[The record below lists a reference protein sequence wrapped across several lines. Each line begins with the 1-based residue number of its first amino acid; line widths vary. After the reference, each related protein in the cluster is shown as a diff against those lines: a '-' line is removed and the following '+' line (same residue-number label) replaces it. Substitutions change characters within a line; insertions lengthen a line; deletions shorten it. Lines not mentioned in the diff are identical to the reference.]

1 MRRNK
6 TMNENVIPIEE
17 MEMEESVFDR
27 IEGLTA
33 EVNQMERMIEEN
45 IRLIA
50 EGDDVQ
56 GRTYL
61 KSHLEMEVRKKKAEI
76 AKLEKQLVD

>member
-1 MRRNK
+1 MEEIMRN
-6 TMNENVIPIEE
+6 IEE
-17 MEMEESVFDR
+17 MEIEESISDK
-27 IEGLTA
+27 IAGLTA

-50 EGDDVQ
+50 EGDDVE

-61 KSHLEMEVRKKKAEI
+61 KAHLENEVVNKRAEI
-76 AKLEKQLVD
+76 AQLESQM

>member
-1 MRRNK
+1 ML
-6 TMNENVIPIEE
+6 ENLENIIEE
-17 MEMEESVFDR
+17 NPDIEESVFDKL
-27 IEGLTA
+27 IGLKA

-50 EGDDVQ
+50 EGDDVE

-61 KSHLEMEVRKKKAEI
+61 KQHLENEVRKKKAEI
-76 AKLEKQLVD
+76 VKLEASL

>member
-1 MRRNK
+1 ME
-6 TMNENVIPIEE
+6 ENMEMIE
-17 MEMEESVFDR
+17 MEEESVFDKL
-27 IEGLTA
+27 IGLKA

-50 EGDDVQ
+50 EGDDVE

-61 KSHLEMEVRKKKAEI
+61 KQHLENEVRKKKAEI
-76 AKLEKQLVD
+76 VKLEGQMAI

>member
-1 MRRNK
+1 MVEILE
-6 TMNENVIPIEE
+6 NEVVDEIEE
-17 MEMEESVFDR
+17 IEEESVVDKIR
-27 IEGLTA
+27 GIMD

-50 EGDDVQ
+50 EGDDVE

-61 KSHLEMEVRKKKAEI
+61 KTHLENAVRKKKAEI
-76 AKLEKQLVD
+76 RKLENQLSE

>member
-1 MRRNK
+1 MEELVR
-6 TMNENVIPIEE
+6 EIE
-17 MEMEESVFDR
+17 MEEIVEEESVFDR

-45 IRLIA
+45 IRMIA
-50 EGDDVQ
+50 EGDDVE

-61 KSHLEMEVRKKKAEI
+61 KAHLEKEVRKKRAEI
-76 AKLEKQLVD
+76 AQLESQI

>member
-1 MRRNK
+1 
-6 TMNENVIPIEE
+6 
-17 MEMEESVFDR
+17 MEMEESIFDR
-27 IEGLTA
+27 VEGLTA

-50 EGDDVQ
+50 EGDDVE

-61 KSHLEMEVRKKKAEI
+61 KGHLEMEVRKKKAEI
-76 AKLEKQLVD
+76 AKLNKSIEE

>member
-1 MRRNK
+1 M
-6 TMNENVIPIEE
+6 EE
-17 MEMEESVFDR
+17 MIRDFEMEEESVFDK
-27 IEGLTA
+27 IAGLTA

-50 EGDDVQ
+50 EGDDVE

-61 KSHLEMEVRKKKAEI
+61 KSHLENEVRKKKAEI
-76 AKLEKQLVD
+76 AKLEAQI

>member
-1 MRRNK
+1 
-6 TMNENVIPIEE
+6 MNHGLENINV
-17 MEMEESVFDR
+17 EES
-27 IEGLTA
+27 IYNKIIGLTA

-50 EGDDVQ
+50 EGDDVK

-61 KSHLEMEVRKKKAEI
+61 KNHLVNEVRKKQAEI
-76 AKLEKQLVD
+76 VKLESEL

>member
-1 MRRNK
+1 MEEII
-6 TMNENVIPIEE
+6 NEI
-17 MEMEESVFDR
+17 EMEEEESIYDK
-27 IEGLTA
+27 IDGLTA

-50 EGDDVQ
+50 EGDDVE

-61 KSHLEMEVRKKKAEI
+61 KHHLEREVRKKKAEI
-76 AKLEKQLVD
+76 AKLESQM

>member
-1 MRRNK
+1 ML
-6 TMNENVIPIEE
+6 ENLENIIEE
-17 MEMEESVFDR
+17 KPDIEESVYDKL
-27 IEGLTA
+27 IGLKA

-50 EGDDVQ
+50 EGDDVE

-61 KSHLEMEVRKKKAEI
+61 KQHLENEVRKKKSEI
-76 AKLEKQLVD
+76 IQLENNL

>member
-1 MRRNK
+1 
-6 TMNENVIPIEE
+6 MNNGLENINV
-17 MEMEESVFDR
+17 EESIYDK
-27 IEGLTA
+27 IIGLTA

-50 EGDDVQ
+50 EGDDVE

-61 KSHLEMEVRKKKAEI
+61 KNHLVNEVRKKQAEI
-76 AKLEKQLVD
+76 VKLESEI

>member
-1 MRRNK
+1 MP
-6 TMNENVIPIEE
+6 ENLENIIEE
-17 MEMEESVFDR
+17 NPDIEESVFDKF
-27 IEGLTA
+27 IGLKA

-50 EGDDVQ
+50 EGDDVE

-61 KSHLEMEVRKKKAEI
+61 KQHLENEVRKKKAEI
-76 AKLEKQLVD
+76 IKLEANL